1 MKDKTIGYAFRA
13 SLPVMAGY
21 LVLGMG
27 FGVLLHD
34 QGYSWWW
41 AAVMSLLIYAG
52 SLQYLA
58 VDLMAAGAG
67 IITTALMSLVVNFRH
82 LFYGITMLERYKKAG
97 RVRPYLVFALTDET
111 FSLVC
116 QGDLPDGVR
125 EKGYYFWVS
134 LFNHC
139 YWIVGSV
146 LGTFVG
152 NILGEHT
159 QGIDFSMTALF
170 VIIFIQQWET
180 AKDHRPALIGLGG
193 SLASLLIFGP
203 DSFLIPGM
211 VGITLALLAMRKFPA
226 RKEGE

>member
-1 MKDKTIGYAFRA
+1 MRDKTIGYAFRA

-97 RVRPYLVFALTDET
+97 RVRPYLIFALTDET

-116 QGDLPDGVR
+116 QGNLPNGVR

-152 NILGEHT
+152 DVLGEHT

-170 VIIFIQQWET
+170 VIIFIQQWES
-180 AKDHRPALIGLGG
+180 AKDHRPALIGLGV

-203 DSFLIPGM
+203 ASFLIPGM
-211 VGITLALLAMRKFPA
+211 IGITLALLAMRKFPA

>member
-58 VDLMAAGAG
+58 VDLLAAGAG

-97 RVRPYLVFALTDET
+97 RVRPYLIFALTDET

-116 QGDLPDGVR
+116 QENLPDGVR
-125 EKGYYFWVS
+125 KKGYYFWVS

-180 AKDHRPALIGLGG
+180 AKDHRPALIGLGV

>member
-58 VDLMAAGAG
+58 VDLLAAGAG

-97 RVRPYLVFALTDET
+97 RVRPYLIFALTDET

-116 QGDLPDGVR
+116 QENLPDGVR

-180 AKDHRPALIGLGG
+180 AKDHRPALIGLGV

>member
-27 FGVLLHD
+27 LGVLLHD

-97 RVRPYLVFALTDET
+97 RVRPYLIFALTDET

-159 QGIDFSMTALF
+159 R
-170 VIIFIQQWET
+170 E
-180 AKDHRPALIGLGG
+180 LI
-193 SLASLLIFGP
+193 SA
-203 DSFLIPGM
+203 
-211 VGITLALLAMRKFPA
+211 
-226 RKEGE
+226 

>member
-1 MKDKTIGYAFRA
+1 MRDKTIGYAFQA

-41 AAVMSLLIYAG
+41 AGMMSLLIYAG

-58 VDLMAAGAG
+58 VDLLAAGAG

-82 LFYGITMLERYKKAG
+82 LFYGVTMLERYKKMG
-97 RVRPYLVFALTDET
+97 RVRPYLIFALTDET

-116 QGDLPDGVR
+116 QGNLPDHVK

-134 LFNHC
+134 LFNQC
-139 YWIVGSV
+139 YWIAGSV

-152 NILGEHT
+152 DVLGEHT

-170 VIIFIQQWET
+170 VIIFVQQWET
-180 AKDHRPALIGLGG
+180 ARDHRPALIGLGV
-193 SLASLLIFGP
+193 SLVSLLIFGP
-203 DSFLIPGM
+203 TGFLIPGM

>member
-1 MKDKTIGYAFRA
+1 MRDKTIGYAFRA

-97 RVRPYLVFALTDET
+97 RVRPYLIFALTDET

-116 QGDLPDGVR
+116 QGNLPDGVR
-125 EKGYYFWVS
+125 EKEYYFWVS

-152 NILGEHT
+152 DVLGEHT

-180 AKDHRPALIGLGG
+180 AKDHRPALIGLGV

-203 DSFLIPGM
+203 ASFLIPGM
-211 VGITLALLAMRKFPA
+211 IGITLALLAMRKFPA

>member
-1 MKDKTIGYAFRA
+1 MRDKTIGYAFRA

-97 RVRPYLVFALTDET
+97 RVRPYLIFALTDET

-116 QGDLPDGVR
+116 QGNLPDGVR

-152 NILGEHT
+152 DVLGEHT

-170 VIIFIQQWET
+170 VIIFIQQWES
-180 AKDHRPALIGLGG
+180 AKDHRPALIGLGV

-203 DSFLIPGM
+203 ASFLIPGM
-211 VGITLALLAMRKFPA
+211 IGITLALLAMRKFPA

>member
-1 MKDKTIGYAFRA
+1 MRNKTIGYAFRA

-97 RVRPYLVFALTDET
+97 RVRPYLIFALTDET

-116 QGDLPDGVR
+116 QGDLPDGVS
-125 EKGYYFWVS
+125 EKAYYFWVS

-180 AKDHRPALIGLGG
+180 AKDHRPALIGLGV

>member
-97 RVRPYLVFALTDET
+97 RVRPYLIFALTDET

-180 AKDHRPALIGLGG
+180 AKDHRPALIGLGV

>member
-1 MKDKTIGYAFRA
+1 MRDKTIGYAFRA

-97 RVRPYLVFALTDET
+97 RVRPYLIFALTDET

-116 QGDLPDGVR
+116 QENLPDGVR
-125 EKGYYFWVS
+125 EKGYYFWIS

-152 NILGEHT
+152 DVLGEHT

-170 VIIFIQQWET
+170 VIIFIQQWES
-180 AKDHRPALIGLGG
+180 AKDHRPALIGLGV

-203 DSFLIPGM
+203 ASFLIPGM
-211 VGITLALLAMRKFPA
+211 IGITLALLAMRKFPA